1 MLDLELN
8 KRINRSDFMP
18 ISPVVIEDDMK
29 DLFLDC
35 KDNNKSTE
43 SMTLTYNLN
52 PKYQNL
58 ISAIVNLD
66 ERARLQAIS
75 KNKYPLLYKVLK
87 EIKKISAIGV
97 AINTSFNLHE
107 EPIVES
113 PNDALVAF
121 KKNALD
127 IFRYSLFWKTKG
139 YS

>member
-1 MLDLELN
+1 
-8 KRINRSDFMP
+8 
-18 ISPVVIEDDMK
+18 MK

-35 KDNNKSTE
+35 KDNNKSAE

-58 ISAIVNLD
+58 ISAIVNLA

-97 AINTSFNLHE
+97 VINTSFNLHE

-127 IFRYSLFWKTKG
+127 IFRYSLLWKTKG